1 MGHRKCRKSRGGFQT
16 GWELEPLPA
25 TPYPTW
31 MALDPSRFD
40 QASVSSWV
48 NGGGHQFFTGMLGG
62 RTVTLPLSLH
72 LLWATV
78 SPYLYGLMYSSPRSC
93 PLRIAHEQRENVGDI
108 IFFFKRGCFCHFH
121 THPPPPK
128 QKASPLHPE
137 SPFNSFT
144 LFQVT

>member
-1 MGHRKCRKSRGGFQT
+1 
-16 GWELEPLPA
+16 
-25 TPYPTW
+25 
-31 MALDPSRFD
+31 MALDPSQFD

-108 IFFFKRGCFCHFH
+108 IFFLKEDVFAIFIPILLLQNRKHLRCILSLHLIVLLSFKLLNLS
-121 THPPPPK
+121 K
-128 QKASPLHPE
+128 Y
-137 SPFNSFT
+137 
-144 LFQVT
+144 